1 MRDLSV
7 DVLFEQ
13 DIEKLKECL
22 PIGERI
28 GIGIPAGKITRWNNV
43 TVIEHYPHHFLAR
56 TESGSLESF
65 RWLDLL
71 TVYSWRYLM

>member
-1 MRDLSV
+1 MRGLNA

-22 PIGERI
+22 PIGERV
-28 GIGIPAGKITRWNNV
+28 GIGIPSGKTTRWHDV
-43 TVIEHYPHHFLAR
+43 TVLEHYPHHFLAR
-56 TESGSLESF
+56 TDSGALESF
-65 RWLDLL
+65 RWLDLM